1 MFGAVSLLV
10 WGGIRADEL
19 RVLER
24 ETARELFGEWKE
36 GRRRSR
42 RGLWTAGASMM
53 TERTGT
59 KGRHLKCDQQGAQ
72 AGSHSKPARSMELKC
87 DKKSVLA
94 YYMAGGRWEWAK
106 QPGEN
111 ETLTPR
117 FGIMPVREAAL
128 SAGTAL
134 GWGIRHGQEKTL
146 VGLFQ
151 APGPCEAAALRC
163 LARPRL
169 VRPVTREAAIGR

>member
-1 MFGAVSLLV
+1 MFDEESLLV

-59 KGRHLKCDQQGAQ
+59 KGRHRRCDQQEQEPWVTGSHNKPARSTELKCDQKV
-72 AGSHSKPARSMELKC
+72 SLSLL
-87 DKKSVLA
+87 D
-94 YYMAGGRWEWAK
+94 GGRVMGMGQAA
-106 QPGEN
+106 
-111 ETLTPR
+111 R
-117 FGIMPVREAAL
+117 RE
-128 SAGTAL
+128 
-134 GWGIRHGQEKTL
+134 
-146 VGLFQ
+146 
-151 APGPCEAAALRC
+151 
-163 LARPRL
+163 
-169 VRPVTREAAIGR
+169 